1 MDRGRIKFRLFVI
14 CLVQYA
20 IIGMATGLV
29 VYRNPSLLNSWDGYL
44 LYLAPVVT
52 VLILYILGLSW
63 IYSFVPKPAVKDEE
77 KKELEEVQEEA
88 SDLDKFPFGDK
99 DFMVPPKEE
108 VYDDILKS
116 GALQLLALFQ
126 REGRLLDFL
135 QEDIQQY
142 DDAQIGAAVR
152 EVHEKCSAALNET
165 VHLEPVLNYPEGSEV
180 EIDDFYDP
188 KEIKLT
194 GKVKGKP
201 PFKGILQH
209 SGWKFTQVQLPPKKA
224 MLTRKIISPAEVQV
238 L

>member
-1 MDRGRIKFRLFVI
+1 MERGRIKFRIFII

-29 VYRNPSLLNSWDGYL
+29 VYRNPSLFNSWDGYL
-44 LYLAPVVT
+44 LYAAPVIT
-52 VLILYILGLSW
+52 VLMLYILSLFW
-63 IYSFVPKPAVKDEE
+63 ICSLVPKPSVKDEE
-77 KKELEEVQEEA
+77 MKGELGEKGQTEA
-88 SDLDKFPFGDK
+88 SDLNRFLLGD
-99 DFMVPPKEE
+99 MAPPKEE
-108 VYDDILKS
+108 DYDDILKS
-116 GALQLLALFQ
+116 GVLQLLALFQ

-152 EVHEKCSAALNET
+152 EVHDKCRTALNET
-165 VHLEPVLNYPEGSEV
+165 VRLEPVLNYPEGSEV

-209 SGWKFTQVQLPPKKA
+209 SGWKFTKVQLPPKKA
-224 MLTRKIISPAEVQV
+224 MLNRKIISPAEVQV